1 LESPEV
7 PLVTIDYDLGLPGV
21 EIATMVA
28 EGLHSRLVIALDK
41 GEASLAAEIKSRRL
55 NRLEEALLRIAQAS
69 GGARYIGLGPAADP
83 PSPESIREL
92 EQAAA
97 QEQLVVAACHFGAEL
112 LSREPETIHVFATA
126 SLTARSERLVRMAAL
141 DLLEAREFLHLA
153 DVCAMAYRQTL
164 TRDSWPSSEHHHLI
178 LDTSSL
184 DEVAAAGL
192 ILSYVRRSRRY

>member
-1 LESPEV
+1 M
-7 PLVTIDYDLGLPGV
+7 PLVTIDYDLGIPGV
-21 EIATMVA
+21 EIATRVA
-28 EGLHSRLVIALDK
+28 EGLHSKLMIALDK
-41 GEASLAAEIKSRRL
+41 GESSLAAEIRSRRL
-55 NRLEEALLRIAQAS
+55 SRLEEALLRIAEAA

-112 LSREPETIHVFATA
+112 LRRESGMIHVFATA

-164 TRDSWPSSEHHHLI
+164 TRDSWPSSEHHHLL
-178 LDTSSL
+178 LDMSTM
-184 DEVAAAGL
+184 DEIAAAEL